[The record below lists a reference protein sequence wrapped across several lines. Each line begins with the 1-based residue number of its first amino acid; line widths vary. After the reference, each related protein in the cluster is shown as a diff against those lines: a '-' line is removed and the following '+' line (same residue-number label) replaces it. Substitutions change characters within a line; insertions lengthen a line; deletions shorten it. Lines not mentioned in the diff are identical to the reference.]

1 MPPQAPAAAA
11 ASGALGR
18 GFAALFYPKNMLIML
33 VSAVVSIFLAIALWH
48 GLKWALLGNYFNW
61 GWLNWTVRAFG
72 NVALVFLLFILFPAI
87 LAIVTSCFFDAIIGE
102 VEKRH
107 YPTLAKPRHQSP
119 AEIAL
124 YIAKFTAL
132 LIGVNL
138 LALPL
143 YLFLPIANF
152 VVAWMINGYI
162 LGREYFEAVAM
173 RRMTLD
179 KMRDFRRAH
188 GGRVYRGGFAI
199 AVLKTVPILNLVMPV
214 VACAYFTHVFHALDW
229 RPKAAPGQ
237 V

>member
-1 MPPQAPAAAA
+1 MADAAPSANAA
-11 ASGALGR
+11 GALAR

-33 VSAVVSIFLAIALWH
+33 VSAVISIFLAVALWH
-48 GLKWALLGNYFNW
+48 LLKWALLGDFFNW

-72 NVALVFLLFILFPAI
+72 NLALVFLLFILFPAI

-102 VEKRH
+102 VEKRN
-107 YPTLAKPRHQSP
+107 YPKLAKPRHQSP
-119 AEIAL
+119 GEIAV
-124 YIAKFTAL
+124 YIAKFTLL
-132 LIGVNL
+132 LIVVNL

-152 VVAWMINGYI
+152 FIAWAINGYI

-173 RRMTLD
+173 RRMTLEN
-179 KMRDFRRAH
+179 MAAFRRAH
-188 GGRVYRGGFAI
+188 GGRVYRGGFMI
-199 AVLKTVPILNLVMPV
+199 AMLKTVPILNLFMPV

-229 RPKAAPGQ
+229 RPRAAPGQ